1 MYTYIEV
8 WNAKPAWLAL
18 SQQARQDYIS
28 QIVPAIGEMGKAGIE
43 PLSWGF
49 NDPDTP
55 HRASYEFFAVW
66 QMPNKAAALTFE
78 QAVEQAGWHEYFEQ
92 QNLRG
97 EGGPPDAVI
106 AHHLTM

>member
-8 WNAKPAWLAL
+8 WNAKPTWLAL

-28 QIVPAIGEMGKAGIE
+28 QIVPAIGEMAKAGIE

-55 HRASYEFFAVW
+55 HRAGYEFFAVW
-66 QMPNKAAALTFE
+66 QMPNKEAALTFE

-92 QNLRG
+92 YNLRG
-97 EGGPPDAVI
+97 EGGPPDPVI
-106 AHHLTM
+106 GHHITM